1 MDAEMEYQM
10 RDFAEKYDAKH
21 GDGETYYELHKGK
34 HEKHM
39 LLIRQFFRERPAVM
53 REELE
58 NFKEMVDNSEKRE
71 YDRKDGVNE
80 GSTYGVSRLEDEY

>member
-1 MDAEMEYQM
+1 
-10 RDFAEKYDAKH
+10 
-21 GDGETYYELHKGK
+21 
-34 HEKHM
+34 
-39 LLIRQFFRERPAVM
+39 M